1 MEAKSLETVKREL
14 VDFFEEMLAYRP
26 YFKRKLYADTF
37 MKCYEEHRELLAD
50 ITALCSQ
57 AEDGEDRDRGAGGR
71 DHRITPTARS
81 KPSAGRAGGEGRM
94 VDYNMAM
101 VTFVMPVLGY
111 GGSKITS
118 RMIDQMVEKWNQPPM
133 TMQIQRSDFESLK
146 NGFRSHLCYITT
158 AVCKSRGRGDDCR
171 ELCMLRQYRDDVLAS
186 TPEGRR
192 LVEEYYDVA
201 PTIVSRINRQKDAD
215 EIYEEIYRT
224 YLSRC
229 IDLIGQDQPDA
240 CQEVYTDMVEELKRK
255 YLFS

>member
-26 YFKRKLYADTF
+26 YFKRKLYADTC

-50 ITALCSQ
+50 ITALCRQ
-57 AEDGEDRDRGAGGR
+57 AEDEEAVIGELAAAIPDHAHSQIEALRGKSR
-71 DHRITPTARS
+71 R
-81 KPSAGRAGGEGRM
+81 EGRM

-111 GGSKITS
+111 SGSKILS

-201 PTIVSRINRQKDAD
+201 PTIVSRINRQKDAE
-215 EIYEEIYRT
+215 EIYEKIYRT

-229 IDLIGQDQPDA
+229 IDLLGQDQPDA

>member
-1 MEAKSLETVKREL
+1 METKSLETVKREL

-26 YFKRKLYADTF
+26 YFKRKVYADTF

-57 AEDGEDRDRGAGGR
+57 AEDEEDLIGELAAAIPDHAHGQIEALRGKSR
-71 DHRITPTARS
+71 R
-81 KPSAGRAGGEGRM
+81 EGRM
-94 VDYNMAM
+94 IDYNMAM

-111 GGSKITS
+111 GGSKILS

>member
-14 VDFFEEMLAYRP
+14 VEFFEEMLAYRP

-57 AEDGEDRDRGAGGR
+57 AEDEEAVIGELAAAIPDHVHSQIEALRGKSR
-71 DHRITPTARS
+71 R
-81 KPSAGRAGGEGRM
+81 EGRM

-111 GGSKITS
+111 GGSKILS

-224 YLSRC
+224 YLRRC

>member
-57 AEDGEDRDRGAGGR
+57 AEDEEAVTGELAAAIPDHAHGQIEALRGKSR
-71 DHRITPTARS
+71 R
-81 KPSAGRAGGEGRM
+81 EGRM

-111 GGSKITS
+111 GGSKILS
-118 RMIDQMVEKWNQPPM
+118 RLIDQMVEKWNQPPM